1 MKKFVVAAGMAC
13 AVIGLGI
20 GAVALGNGGVK
31 GVEPGMMV
39 SPHTILLSE
48 TIAVTVHT
56 NILRSTVDDTSVRLE
71 DVAPLDTWADDL
83 GHLAARFLIE
93 EMGLTPSTKTMTLC
107 GDYNNGGSFA
117 AEDEVRVKQQPAAG
131 PLQP

>member
-1 MKKFVVAAGMAC
+1 MKKFLVAVGMAS

-31 GVEPGMMV
+31 GLEAGMMV

-56 NILRSTVDDTSVRLE
+56 NISEGSVDASTLTLE
-71 DVAPLDTWADDL
+71 GVAPLYVWADDR
-83 GHLAARFLIE
+83 GELAARFLIE
-93 EMGLTPSTKTMTLC
+93 AMDLQAGREVIVTLC
-107 GDYNNGGSFA
+107 GVYTNGNSFA
-117 AEDEVRVKQQPAAG
+117 VEDEVRVKE
-131 PLQP
+131 